1 MQSTLLG
8 TMCKTKLSLTIRAQE
23 ISKAKVIT
31 KELTGIYF
39 QRSILLKT
47 QAHVNYYCTHS
58 LKHHS
63 QYSSVLQK
71 HEFIYRPKFKVS
83 SRSRLSGCSFQECVI
98 YMASNSQ
105 QEPKAIEGMPNKYLT
120 CIINNTMVIYKGA
133 LGIGPCEK
141 MYSIYSYFWRA

>member
-8 TMCKTKLSLTIRAQE
+8 TMCKTKLLLTIKAWE
-23 ISKAKVIT
+23 ISKAEVIT

-47 QAHVNYYCTHS
+47 QVHVNCYCTHL

-63 QYSSVLQK
+63 QYSSVRQK
-71 HEFIYRPKFKVS
+71 YEFIYRPKFKGS
-83 SRSRLSGCSFQECVI
+83 SRSRISGCSFQECVI

-105 QEPKAIEGMPNKYLT
+105 QESKAIEGMPNKYLT
-120 CIINNTMVIYKGA
+120 CIINNTVVIYKEP
-133 LGIGPCEK
+133 LGIGPCKK
-141 MYSIYSYFWRA
+141 MYSIYSYFWRT

>member
-8 TMCKTKLSLTIRAQE
+8 TMCKTKLSLTIKAWE

-47 QAHVNYYCTHS
+47 QVCINRYCTHL

-71 HEFIYRPKFKVS
+71 YESIYRLKFKGS
-83 SRSRLSGCSFQECVI
+83 SRSRISGCSFQECAI

-105 QEPKAIEGMPNKYLT
+105 QEFKVIEGMPNKYLT
-120 CIINNTMVIYKGA
+120 CSINNTVVIYKEP

-141 MYSIYSYFWRA
+141 MYSIYSYFRRT